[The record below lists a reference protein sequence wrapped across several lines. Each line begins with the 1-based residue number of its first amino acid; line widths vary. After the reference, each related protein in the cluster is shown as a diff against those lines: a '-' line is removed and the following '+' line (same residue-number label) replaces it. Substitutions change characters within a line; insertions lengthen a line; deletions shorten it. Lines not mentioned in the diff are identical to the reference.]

1 MRVLFFNMNE
11 DLELKNFF
19 IQSIE
24 KKFKDDDINFND
36 VEIYKSP
43 YHYRVS
49 CTLMFDYTTNTN
61 SLFFSQKLSIYEKF
75 PFETIITLKEYNN
88 YLRNKKLKIIN
99 NENN

>member
-75 PFETIITLKEYNN
+75 PFEISDLHFCFNHCFRSNSRVSPGK
-88 YLRNKKLKIIN
+88 
-99 NENN
+99 